1 MTKQNYARG
10 VFFLILSALSFAV
23 MGALVRLSGDIPF
36 IEKTF
41 FRNLVALV
49 IASIIL
55 VRQIAKN
62 GKNSVHIPKR
72 AVKFLFLRAAAGTLG
87 VFANFYAI
95 DHLILSDAAIL
106 NKMSP
111 FFALIFSF
119 IILGEKIKPV
129 SLICISAAFLGALL
143 VIKPSFDFA
152 KTFPSL
158 CGLLGGVGAG
168 LAYASIRKL
177 HALDCTGN
185 VVVLFFS
192 AFSLACALPFL
203 PYYVPISGRK
213 LFILLG
219 TGFAAAGGQFGITA
233 AYYNAPASKI
243 SIFDFSQI
251 LFSAALGFFMF
262 GQIPD
267 LLSFAG
273 YALIILTAAA
283 NFIYN
288 KPVRKRQFRNRLP

>member
-10 VFFLILSALSFAV
+10 VVFLILSAFSFAV

-41 FRNLVALV
+41 FRNLVSLA
-49 IASIIL
+49 IASAIL
-55 VRQIAKN
+55 GRQIAKN
-62 GKNSVHIPKR
+62 GKCSVHVPKG
-72 AVKFLFLRAAAGTLG
+72 AFKFLVLRAAAGTLG

-111 FFALIFSF
+111 FFALLFSF
-119 IILGEKIKPV
+119 ILLGEKIKPV
-129 SLICISAAFLGALL
+129 PLLCISAAFIGALL
-143 VIKPSFDFA
+143 VIKPSLNLVQ
-152 KTFPSL
+152 TFPSL
-158 CGLLGGVGAG
+158 CGLLGGIGAG

-177 HALDCTGN
+177 HALDCTGIII
-185 VVVLFFS
+185 VLFFS
-192 AFSLACALPFL
+192 AFSLVCALPFL
-203 PYYVPISGRK
+203 PYFVPIRGTK
-213 LFILLG
+213 LLLLLG

-251 LFSAALGFFMF
+251 LFSAALGFFLF
-262 GQIPD
+262 RQIPD
-267 LLSFAG
+267 LYSFAG

-283 NFIYN
+283 NFIHG
-288 KPVRKRQFRNRLP
+288 

>member
-10 VFFLILSALSFAV
+10 VVFLIFSAFSFAV

-41 FRNLVALV
+41 FRNLVSLA
-49 IASIIL
+49 IASAIL
-55 VRQIAKN
+55 GRQIAKN
-62 GKNSVHIPKR
+62 GKRSVHVPKG
-72 AVKFLFLRAAAGTLG
+72 ALKFLVLRAAAGTLG

-111 FFALIFSF
+111 FFALLFSF
-119 IILGEKIKPV
+119 VLLGEKIKPV
-129 SLICISAAFLGALL
+129 PLLCISAAFIGALL
-143 VIKPSFDFA
+143 VIKPTLNLA
-152 KTFPSL
+152 QTFPSL

-185 VVVLFFS
+185 VIVLFFS
-192 AFSLACALPFL
+192 AFSLVCALPFF
-203 PYYVPISGRK
+203 PYFVPIRGTK
-213 LFILLG
+213 LLLLLG

-251 LFSAALGFFMF
+251 LFSAALGFFLF
-262 GQIPD
+262 GQLPD
-267 LLSFAG
+267 LYSFAG

-283 NFIYN
+283 NFIHG
-288 KPVRKRQFRNRLP
+288 